1 MNSGCSSYWNSF
13 LLKYPSNADDS
24 AVRPLGYRAIR
35 STADDTIT
43 CTTAVQLRK
52 ARINMP
58 VFLSVL
64 FSHLLAAVRK
74 GCCTRERRTGCM
86 AVKRLPLRVQ
96 LPPFPFVASVMNCF
110 LLYFWILLC
119 ERALFW
125 MGRSFTLLNVCQ
137 HWMRADK
144 CINLS
149 NVKRIYFCIW
159 F

>member
-1 MNSGCSSYWNSF
+1 MI
-13 LLKYPSNADDS
+13 
-24 AVRPLGYRAIR
+24 PLCDRSDIAPIR
-35 STADDTIT
+35 STAGNQQLWMCVQHQARIDTIT

-74 GCCTRERRTGCM
+74 GCRARERRIGCM

-96 LPPFPFVASVMNCF
+96 LPPFPFVTSVMF
-110 LLYFWILLC
+110 LLCLWIC
-119 ERALFW
+119 CVKEHSSGW
-125 MGRSFTLLNVCQ
+125 GCSFTLLNVCQ
-137 HWMRADK
+137 HWMCADK